1 MGALGSHGGRGH
13 THSHTHSHTHTNTH
27 TQTHSH
33 THTLY
38 SLGWEPLVAMGGVE
52 SMTAAAVAALLGGM
66 WAKGLPQTQ
75 RNLLIEQQVKAIYS
89 SQSTHCA
96 IHSLRN
102 LLIEQQVKAIYSL
115 SSNLLIAQS
124 THLLIYSL
132 RNLLIAQSTHCAT
145 YSLSSR

>member
-1 MGALGSHGGRGH
+1 
-13 THSHTHSHTHTNTH
+13 
-27 TQTHSH
+27 
-33 THTLY
+33 
-38 SLGWEPLVAMGGVE
+38 MGGVE

-89 SQSTHCA
+89 
-96 IHSLRN
+96 
-102 LLIEQQVKAIYSL
+102 L

-124 THLLIYSL
+124 THLNLLIYS
-132 RNLLIAQSTHCAT
+132 STHCAT